1 MSGALAGAGLVL
13 VPEDDDLLA
22 LSVTHDLAG
31 DLRLR
36 RVLHALAIR
45 QEQNVAE
52 DDFLPGI
59 TVDGGHGEER
69 PLFDPVLLPAGADDC
84 VHGSVDHPYRKSRR
98 VRPTRR
104 SQSIPGQLNGARPG
118 PAKPVP
124 AARIRR

>member
-1 MSGALAGAGLVL
+1 RLRAVAGALTGSGLVL
-13 VPEDDDLLA
+13 VTEDDDLLA
-22 LSVTHDLAG
+22 LPVTHDLAG

-36 RVLHALAIR
+36 RVLHALSIR

-52 DDFLPGI
+52 DDFLPRV

-69 PLFDPVLLPAGADDC
+69 SLFDAVLLPAGADDC

-104 SQSIPGQLNGARPG
+104 SQSIPDGRRVAGRPARES
-118 PAKPVP
+118 
-124 AARIRR
+124 